1 MILIGLIV
9 DIVDIDLLNWIWL
22 WLIDYNLTMIWFDL
36 MITIW
41 LQQFVDNNDD
51 VYDHDGYVDEQHTD
65 AKVQLS

>member
-1 MILIGLIV
+1 MI
-9 DIVDIDLLNWIWL
+9 
-22 WLIDYNLTMIWFDL
+22 MADL

-41 LQQFVDNNDD
+41 LQRFVDNDDD

>member
-1 MILIGLIV
+1 MIMADRLRS
-9 DIVDIDLLNWIWL
+9 DD
-22 WLIDYNLTMIWFDL
+22 DL

-41 LQQFVDNNDD
+41 LQQFVDNDDD